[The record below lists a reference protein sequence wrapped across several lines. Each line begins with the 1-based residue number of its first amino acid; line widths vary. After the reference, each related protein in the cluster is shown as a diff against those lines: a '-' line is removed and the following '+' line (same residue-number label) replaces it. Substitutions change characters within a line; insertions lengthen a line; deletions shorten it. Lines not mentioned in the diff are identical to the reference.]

1 MEIPSLLSLAI
12 QNLVPHSGAVQYICL
27 LISLWQ
33 RSAYAVS
40 VRNSAMLRIDE
51 SITCVS
57 VDKQKVE
64 DMYCRS

>member
-12 QNLVPHSGAVQYICL
+12 QNLVPHSGAVQYIFL

-40 VRNSAMLRIDE
+40 VRNAAMLRIDE
-51 SITCVS
+51 SIT
-57 VDKQKVE
+57 
-64 DMYCRS
+64 YCKCGQTKSGGYVL